1 MKRYLKVLILLQLL
15 WSTSLQS
22 QPVDPLNVSV
32 IPPAPTAAALA
43 KYALTPV
50 SLSAG
55 IPNIDIPLYEIAE
68 RDINLM
74 VSLSYHGGGIK
85 VGQIA
90 SWTGMGWSLNAG
102 GVVTRTVMGLPD
114 ERPLAGFMHN
124 TESISEF
131 LNYSPI
137 QHHEYLQSIADHQID
152 VQPDEFF
159 LISPVMPEGLLL
171 KALTLMDSSSYIR
184 YRIKISKLLRNN
196 N

>member
-15 WSTSLQS
+15 GSTSLQS

-50 SLSAG
+50 SLSSG

-68 RDINLM
+68 RDISLM

-90 SWTGMGWSLNAG
+90 SWTGLGWSLNAG

-114 ERPLAGFMHN
+114 EKPIAGFIHN
-124 TESISEF
+124 ESSIAEF
-131 LNYSPI
+131 LSYSPV
-137 QHHEYLQSIADHQID
+137 QRHEYLQSIADHQID

-159 LISPVMPEGLLL
+159 FNFAGYAGGLLL
-171 KALTLMDSSSYIR
+171 KVLTLMDSSSYIP
-184 YRIKISKLLRNN
+184 YRIKISKLLRSSN
-196 N
+196 